1 MNDAAENTAGNTGN
15 IGNAVGAAGNAENT
29 AGSAAGAA
37 GRAEALAREA
47 RALLGA
53 LCAEDDLELVVDQAV
68 FRALAGPLVR
78 AFDDLAASCELL
90 AGAEPHSIHRG
101 PLDRSSEALRSLARS
116 WGTIRLN
123 AGCHGVG

>member
-1 MNDAAENTAGNTGN
+1 MNDAEENTAGNTGN
-15 IGNAVGAAGNAENT
+15 AAGAAGSVAD
-29 AGSAAGAA
+29 AA

-53 LCAEDDLELVVDQAV
+53 LRAEDDLELVVDQAA

>member
-1 MNDAAENTAGNTGN
+1 MNDAE
-15 IGNAVGAAGNAENT
+15 ENT
-29 AGSAAGAA
+29 AGSTGSTAGIA
-37 GRAEALAREA
+37 GSAEVLAREA
-47 RALLGA
+47 RALLDA
-53 LCAEDDLELVVDQAV
+53 LRDEDDPELAFDQAA
-68 FRALAGPLVR
+68 FRALAEPLVR